1 LLDRIDL
8 QVELPSLSSAKVFDA
23 VPDADDSGPAW
34 QRRKIQVAD
43 CRALQ
48 MARSGKLNSRLSA
61 AEVEQLYRLSA
72 AERRQLGAMMDQL
85 GLSARAL
92 QRIQRVAR
100 TLADLDASSQITEAH
115 LLACESV
122 VDDRLSSGAAARV
135 WQAVTRDSR

>member
-1 LLDRIDL
+1 MLDRIDL

-61 AEVEQLYRLSA
+61 AERWSSCAGCL
-72 AERRQLGAMMDQL
+72 RRSDG
-85 GLSARAL
+85 S
-92 QRIQRVAR
+92 
-100 TLADLDASSQITEAH
+100 LAP
-115 LLACESV
+115 
-122 VDDRLSSGAAARV
+122 
-135 WQAVTRDSR
+135 